1 MRRPKISCDAP
12 WNGRSCTRMLTC
24 IWAWSHR
31 EGSCYMVRPHLHYD
45 HRRRSYRLIASFSPR
60 PPTKLPD
67 LNRQRPGPPGC
78 SKTSLV
84 KAAATSA
91 GASFVALSAADLY
104 SPLVG
109 DAEAGVRRAF
119 KLARASVPAILFF
132 DEIDALVVDRGDGS
146 GDGGGGGNSNSVEA
160 RVLST
165 FLNEMDGIRT
175 VAADGVVVVAA
186 TNRPGTLD
194 AALLRP
200 GDPVH
205 YHASPSFPPPCDAT
219 TPTPLTLT
227 LRPLRA
233 LTHRPPRHRDPRP
246 GAGP

>member
-1 MRRPKISCDAP
+1 MRRPKISCDELLS
-12 WNGRSCTRMLTC
+12 GHSCTLMRICT
-24 IWAWSHR
+24 WAWSRR
-31 EGSCYMVRPHLHYD
+31 EGSCSMVRLYFHYRC
-45 HRRRSYRLIASFSPR
+45 RRHLIAPSP
-60 PPTKLPD
+60 PPKKIPVN
-67 LNRQRPGPPGC
+67 LNRLRLGPPGC

-119 KLARASVPAILFF
+119 KLARASVPAILLF

-146 GDGGGGGNSNSVEA
+146 GDGDGGGNSNSVEA

-200 GDPVH
+200 GEAVQH
-205 YHASPSFPPPCDAT
+205 HAAPSS
-219 TPTPLTLT
+219 
-227 LRPLRA
+227 RPL
-233 LTHRPPRHRDPRP
+233 
-246 GAGP
+246 

>member
-1 MRRPKISCDAP
+1 M
-12 WNGRSCTRMLTC
+12 
-24 IWAWSHR
+24 
-31 EGSCYMVRPHLHYD
+31 
-45 HRRRSYRLIASFSPR
+45 
-60 PPTKLPD
+60 
-67 LNRQRPGPPGC
+67 
-78 SKTSLV
+78 

-91 GASFVALSAADLY
+91 GASFVVLSAADLY

-146 GDGGGGGNSNSVEA
+146 NGGNGDGGGNSNSVEA

-175 VAADGVVVVAA
+175 VAGDGLVVVAA

-200 GDPVH
+200 GEGNGSSNSIH
-205 YHASPSFPPPCDAT
+205 H
-219 TPTPLTLT
+219 LLM
-227 LRPLRA
+227 
-233 LTHRPPRHRDPRP
+233 
-246 GAGP
+246 